1 MENLSNFILYEIFKS
16 ILVIK
21 TLSTYYAKCNK
32 KQSLVQKIDLIFEF
46 IISLFKNYI
55 YYMIEHSQ
63 DKLNKFR
70 VKTKKKKKN
79 YTDESLV
86 SDYLTFGQAG
96 EMHSRK
102 HNRCKIKTFVG

>member
-1 MENLSNFILYEIFKS
+1 MENLSKFKLYEIFKS

-21 TLSTYYAKCNK
+21 TLNTYYAKFNK

-46 IISLFKNYI
+46 IISLLKNYI

-70 VKTKKKKKN
+70 VKT
-79 YTDESLV
+79 
-86 SDYLTFGQAG
+86 
-96 EMHSRK
+96 
-102 HNRCKIKTFVG
+102 